1 MFRTKTR
8 SFTAMLL
15 AGSVLALAV
24 GTPASAGFFDR
35 KKKYVSTNTHVNER
49 AYSIGNTGRDRIQ
62 LENIRQG
69 AVVGD
74 SVQRFAP
81 TTNYGKFTNFENFKG
96 VQAQSYT
103 FKGAKTGR
111 DFSMSN
117 TYQNGWQ
124 GNNGLIDLSSGFGI
138 TTSGGPNTA
147 GQSQSQSANPESTAS
162 TKDTDTATSTIDTD
176 LSL

>member
-1 MFRTKTR
+1 MFRTKTK

-15 AGSVLALAV
+15 AGSVLALAI

-35 KKKYVSTNTHVNER
+35 KKKYVSTNTNVNER
-49 AYSIGNTGRDRIQ
+49 AYSIGNTGRDSIA
-62 LENIRQG
+62 LSNIRQG

-81 TTNYGKFTNFENFKG
+81 TTNYGSFSNFKNFQG
-96 VQAQSYT
+96 VQAQSYS
-103 FKGAKTGR
+103 FKGVGTGR
-111 DFSMSN
+111 DFSMQNS
-117 TYQNGWQ
+117 YQNGFQ

-138 TTSGGPNTA
+138 TTSGGPNST
-147 GQSQSQSANPESTAS
+147 GQNQDQSSDPRSTA
-162 TKDTDTATSTIDTD
+162 DTDTATSTIDTD